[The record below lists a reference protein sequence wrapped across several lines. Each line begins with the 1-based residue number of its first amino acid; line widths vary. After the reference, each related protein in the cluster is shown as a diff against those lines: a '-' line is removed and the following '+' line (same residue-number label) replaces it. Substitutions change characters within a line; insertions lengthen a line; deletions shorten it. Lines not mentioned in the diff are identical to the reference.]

1 MVQEVQLRTSEKISQ
16 MLIIFDNHFLLAHDP
31 GYIYIYLPS
40 IPTTILWTLQPQSW
54 FKTLQPVAPQMLRR
68 AKVILPLASAVAWL
82 PPLPRRDP
90 VTAGRP
96 TATQGRVRTPIRCEV
111 TTSDQRLV
119 EDMLHF
125 GVVDREVRA
134 MALKKVEERKQS
146 QRTWLGFGAKIA
158 GLAGVGIAAA
168 YAPYLVLGKLGFGAT
183 GIAAGSMAASSQGA
197 AIGAGTWF
205 AWAQSTAATGAGFWK
220 LGVASSVGTYIG
232 ANQQKCEREE
242 WTDEHVLMTLVVYGL
257 DDEMRNL
264 MRRKLQMRSRLY
276 G

>member
-1 MVQEVQLRTSEKISQ
+1 MVDWWFQTFFSAVNPMDVAATKLVQDTS
-16 MLIIFDNHFLLAHDP
+16 
-31 GYIYIYLPS
+31 
-40 IPTTILWTLQPQSW
+40 T
-54 FKTLQPVAPQMLRR
+54 VAPQMLRR

-96 TATQGRVRTPIRCEV
+96 TATQGRVITPIRCEM

-125 GVVDREVRA
+125 GVVDLEVRA
-134 MALKKVEERKQS
+134 MALKKLEQRKQS
-146 QRTWLGFGAKIA
+146 ERTWLGFGGKIA

-183 GIAAGSMAASSQGA
+183 GVAAGSMAASSQGA
-197 AIGAGTWF
+197 AVGAGTWF

-220 LGVASSVGTYIG
+220 LGVVSSAGTYIG
-232 ANQQKCEREE
+232 ATQGKCEKEE
-242 WTDEHVLMTLVVYGL
+242 WTDEHLLATLLYQELVDY
-257 DDEMRNL
+257 EMRDL
-264 MRRKLQMRSRLY
+264 MQRKLQMRSRLY